1 MFVFRVG
8 VPGDDVLIV
17 FEPHAIQ
24 IPLPYLSPLLVR
36 QMFARSGGQGNVQY
50 RFVQLR
56 PQLSDLA
63 KFGRQFPRRLSPHVG
78 VEYLA
83 FFFI

>member
-24 IPLPYLSPLLVR
+24 IPLPYFPPLFVR
-36 QMFARSGGQGNVQY
+36 QMLARSSG
-50 RFVQLR
+50 
-56 PQLSDLA
+56 
-63 KFGRQFPRRLSPHVG
+63 
-78 VEYLA
+78 
-83 FFFI
+83 